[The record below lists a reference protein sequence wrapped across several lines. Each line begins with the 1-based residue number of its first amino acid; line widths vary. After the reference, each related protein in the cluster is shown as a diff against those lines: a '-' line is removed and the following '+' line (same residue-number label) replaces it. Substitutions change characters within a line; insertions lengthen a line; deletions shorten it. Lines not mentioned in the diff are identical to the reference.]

1 MTSVLTMVA
10 VAPGTVVWAV
20 LAAGA
25 TAWLA
30 VLTVWPR
37 ALLGPRRVGRWIL
50 TSWLSRFLCLT
61 AWWVVGWHMFCQ
73 RP

>member
-1 MTSVLTMVA
+1 MTAVMTIAA
-10 VAPGTVVWAV
+10 VAPGTVAWSV

-30 VLTVWPR
+30 VLAVGPR

-50 TSWLSRFLCLT
+50 TSWLSRFVCLA
-61 AWWVVGWHMFCQ
+61 AWWVVGWHVFCQ